1 MLYQL
6 VVDGKEIP
14 EDVVEPLITLYY
26 TIVKEMGETNKDTTR
41 EILRAEIRGY
51 FQGVAL
57 ALHVNSLH
65 LENAV
70 RFYVKQEKER
80 SANS

>member
-14 EDVVEPLITLYY
+14 EDVAEPLITLYY
-26 TIVKEMGETNKDTTR
+26 TIVKEMEETIKDTTR
-41 EILRAEIRGY
+41 DVLRAEVRGY

-57 ALHVNSLH
+57 ALHVNSLY

-70 RFYVKQEKER
+70 RFYVKQERER
-80 SANS
+80 STNS